1 MADVTVNGLK
11 INYRDTGGD
20 GPPIVLVH
28 GFTGIPGSQLEVIP
42 GAGHSPTFETPEKFN
57 AVLTGFLDRVASAA
71 PA

>member
-42 GAGHSPTFETPEKFN
+42 GAGHSPTF
-57 AVLTGFLDRVASAA
+57 
-71 PA
+71 